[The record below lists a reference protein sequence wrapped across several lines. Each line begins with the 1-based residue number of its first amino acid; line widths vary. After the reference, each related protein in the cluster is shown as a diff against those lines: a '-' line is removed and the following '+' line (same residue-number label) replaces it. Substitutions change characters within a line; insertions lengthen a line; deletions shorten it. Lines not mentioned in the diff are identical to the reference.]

1 MGELVP
7 VRNLKF
13 RTTIPQIHRTSLDT
27 RIVWLWHQR
36 FGTVQA
42 VWNNPQADVLDKTA
56 ATLILQAI
64 IAKDLESIGQ
74 LFQRLEG
81 GALDDSTLAE
91 RLIEEIRI

>member
-1 MGELVP
+1 MAGELVP

-13 RTTIPQIHRTSLDT
+13 RKQIPEIHRVSLDT
-27 RIVWLWHQR
+27 RLVWLWHQR
-36 FGTVQA
+36 FGTVQT
-42 VWNNPQADVLDKTA
+42 VWNESRDVLDHTA

-81 GALDDSTLAE
+81 GALDDQTLAE
-91 RLIEEIRI
+91 RLVEEITI